1 MIPVLRGANIP
12 RQQKAN
18 SFVTGS
24 FDYES
29 DVDAYSVYADAAGP
43 IPTLTASGSTDVT
56 IAYNPASPLSGYAS
70 LDIVKPSGD
79 RQGVSI
85 ASNFRIGLGDRGS
98 VLRFS
103 FKYAIFSGTF
113 PAGTSSVD
121 SNLTAY
127 IYDVTNAV
135 LIPVSDHKLYSDSS
149 SAATFN
155 ATFQTSIDS
164 VDYKLILFIGT
175 TDTNA
180 WSMKVDDLVI
190 TSAQTI
196 SASII
201 TDWQAFPSVAAGVLI
216 TGTTSNPTYGTVAQ
230 NVAYWRRVGDS
241 MEIIWNY
248 RQTTAGGGGSG
259 TYLFNLPTGYQIDT
273 AKLAANMSVMQSVVG
288 SYQSRRYGSGNV
300 VYFGGVGVYSATQ
313 LFATLGGFDNTNNTA
328 ANKVWGSTDDSF
340 AADTDVQRSIHA
352 TVPIAG
358 WGSSLDAVFSG
369 DDGRVVAAAYY
380 QSSSVVADTS
390 TPVAFQAKEFDTH
403 NMVTLSP
410 FRATVPVSG
419 LYRIS
424 GKMQL
429 SSGATVYIRLYKNGS
444 YLKPLGWL
452 DNNAVGEYTGT
463 VELKAGDYID
473 VRPSGSVTIS
483 GNATQANDL
492 SSTIHIEKLG
502 GNAVA
507 VAYAGVARDCMFRAH
522 GWAGYGSGTN
532 IPYFSTVD
540 KDTSSGFFTYTND
553 ATNGL
558 SLTVTQSGVYSLVW
572 GYLINTPTYAG
583 ISLNSSQLSTPVSK
597 ITASTRLAIGTSSAV
612 GYTANPQWTGYLNAG
627 DVIRPHTNGY
637 GSSNDALAYLTFC
650 KIA

>member
-149 SAATFN
+149 SGATFN

-241 MEIIWNY
+241 MEIIWAY
-248 RQTTAGGGGSG
+248 RQTSAGSAGSG
-259 TYLFNLPTGYQIDT
+259 DYLFNLPSGYLIDVT
-273 AKLAANMSVMQSVVG
+273 KLAANSSSPFQS
-288 SYQSRRYGSGNV
+288 
-300 VYFGGVGVYSATQ
+300 GVGHFFFTRPGTTTGNGSVRVYSSTQ
-313 LFATLGGFDNTNNTA
+313 LSVYADVVDSSNGNSTGSWGTNNATFA
-328 ANKVWGSTDDSF
+328 SDANITYSLRAV
-340 AADTDVQRSIHA
+340 
-352 TVPIAG
+352 VPIAG
-358 WGSSLDAVFSG
+358 WGSAITSALTG
-369 DDGRVVAAAYY
+369 DDGRVIAAAYY
-380 QSSSVVADTS
+380 QTSNAGSDSS
-390 TPVAFQAKEFDTH
+390 TPIAFQAKEFDSH
-403 NMVTLSP
+403 NIVSLSP
-410 FRATVPVSG
+410 FKATAPISAW
-419 LYRIS
+419 YRIH
-424 GKMQL
+424 GKIQL
-429 SSGATVYIRLYKNGS
+429 SSGATTYIRLYKNGAFYKPVGWIDGYGIGAYS
-444 YLKPLGWL
+444 SSVYL
-452 DNNAVGEYTGT
+452 V
-463 VELKAGDYID
+463 AGDYVD
-473 VRPSGSVTIS
+473 LRMATSVTVA
-483 GNATQANDL
+483 GNATQANDI
-492 SSTIHIEKLG
+492 SSTFHIEKLG

-507 VAYAGVARDCMFRAH
+507 LGYSPTMVAWQSYTPTFSAGLGTVTGVTFFWRRNGDSMDIMGKFTTGAVLGSVVQISLPTGYTIDTRKMVTGLIVGNWARNAAASPFFIILNSTDT
-522 GWAGYGSGTN
+522 TN
-532 IPYFSTVD
+532 VRVTV
-540 KDTSSGFFTYTND
+540 SSG
-553 ATNGL
+553 L
-558 SLTVTQSGVYSLVW
+558 SEA
-572 GYLINTPTYAG
+572 N
-583 ISLNSSQLSTPVSK
+583 
-597 ITASTRLAIGTSSAV
+597 GTSF
-612 GYTANPQWTGYLNAG
+612 
-627 DVIRPHTNGY
+627 
-637 GSSNDALAYLTFC
+637 GSSESQAIMARGIPILGW
-650 KIA
+650 